1 MEHVAI
7 KFPDYQENNIDKN
20 IVEATDKTIPSG
32 EEFFDMLEQ
41 QLRDIARI
49 TIINTINDEFE
60 TFIGAAAYQRSDD
73 RTDCRNGFRYRTFET
88 RFGVIKDIT
97 IPRSRSRRFIPKL
110 FTRWKRRENKIT
122 RAIADM
128 FVNGIST
135 RKVKKITKAIW
146 GRNYSATTVSRCNQ
160 VLKEDYLKWMN
171 RPISQSIRYLFLDA
185 VNLKIR
191 RHWISKEA
199 LLCAIGITEDGKKE
213 FLGFMLGGRES
224 TASWESLLLLL
235 LQRGLSVDHLK
246 MVTVDGNAGLLSALA
261 SLLPGVT
268 IQRCIVH
275 KIRNI
280 VGKCPRSLRGVVPAE
295 AKLIFYATSQAE
307 ARERF
312 HEFKARWQQQLPQ
325 IVECIEKDL
334 DQLIAFY
341 QFPYRH
347 WAKIRSTNVIER
359 AFKEFRRR
367 VKVMETFPNEQS
379 CLRIMLALSKMLN
392 ENWEYKPIKDF

>member
-1 MEHVAI
+1 MENVAI
-7 KFPDYQENNIDKN
+7 KYPDCQENSSDTIF
-20 IVEATDKTIPSG
+20 ETTDKLIPSG

-60 TFIGAAAYQRSDD
+60 TFIGAAPYQRSDD
-73 RTDCRNGFRYRTFET
+73 RTDSRNGFRYRNFET
-88 RFGVIKDIT
+88 RFGVIKDIA
-97 IPRSRSRRFIPKL
+97 IPRSRSGRFIPKL

-160 VLKEDYLKWMN
+160 VLKEEYLKWMN

-235 LQRGLSVDHLK
+235 LQRGLSTDHLK
-246 MVTVDGNAGLLSALA
+246 MVTVDGNAGLLSALGH
-261 SLLPGVT
+261 LLPGVT

-312 HEFKARWQQQLPQ
+312 HEFKARWQKQLPQ

-334 DQLIAFY
+334 EQLIAFY

-347 WAKIRSTNVIER
+347 WVKIRSTNVIER

-367 VKVMETFPNEQS
+367 IKVMETFPNEQS

>member
-1 MEHVAI
+1 MENVA
-7 KFPDYQENNIDKN
+7 FQYPDGQENSSENIFETADK
-20 IVEATDKTIPSG
+20 AIPSG

-41 QLRDIARI
+41 QLREIARI
-49 TIINTINDEFE
+49 TIINIIQDEFE
-60 TFIGAAAYQRSDD
+60 QFIGAAPYQRSND
-73 RTDCRNGFRYRTFET
+73 RADSRNGVRYRDFDT
-88 RFGVIKDIT
+88 RFGVIEDIA
-97 IPRSRSRRFIPKL
+97 IPRARNRRFIPNL
-110 FTRWKRRENKIT
+110 FSRWKRRETRIT
-122 RAIADM
+122 RTIADM

-135 RKVKKITKAIW
+135 RKIKKITKAIW
-146 GRNYSATTVSRCNQ
+146 GRQYSATTVSRCNQ
-160 VLKEDYLKWMN
+160 LLQQDYLKWMN
-171 RPISQSIRYLFLDA
+171 RPISQSIRYLFFDA

-191 RHWISKEA
+191 RHWLSTEA
-199 LLCAIGITEDGKKE
+199 LLCAIGITDDGNKE

-235 LQRGLSVDHLK
+235 LQRGLSADQLK
-246 MVTVDGNAGLLSALA
+246 MVTIDGNAGLISALG

-307 ARERF
+307 ARQRF
-312 HEFKARWQQQLPQ
+312 NEFKARWQQQLPQ

-334 DQLIAFY
+334 EELIAFY
-341 QFPYRH
+341 QFPYQH

-359 AFKEFRRR
+359 AFKEFKRRI
-367 VKVMETFPNEQS
+367 KVMETFPNEQS
-379 CLRIMLALSKMLN
+379 CLRIMLALAKMLN

>member
-1 MEHVAI
+1 MENVDI
-7 KFPDYQENNIDKN
+7 KYPASQEDTSDTIF
-20 IVEATDKTIPSG
+20 ETTDKAIPSG

-60 TFIGAAAYQRSDD
+60 TFIGAAPYQRSDNRHD
-73 RTDCRNGFRYRTFET
+73 SRNGFRYRNFET
-88 RFGVIKDIT
+88 RFGEIKDIP
-97 IPRSRSRRFIPKL
+97 IPRSRNGRFIPKL

-146 GRNYSATTVSRCNQ
+146 GRSYSATTVSRCNQ
-160 VLKEDYLKWMN
+160 VLKEEYLKWMN

-235 LQRGLSVDHLK
+235 LQRGLSADHLK
-246 MVTVDGNAGLLSALA
+246 MVTVDGNAGLLSALG
-261 SLLPGVT
+261 SLLPTVT

-295 AKLIFYATSQAE
+295 AKLIFYANSQEE

-312 HEFKARWQQQLPQ
+312 NEFKARWQQQLPQ

-341 QFPYRH
+341 QFPYQH
-347 WAKIRSTNVIER
+347 WVKIRSTNVIER

-367 VKVMETFPNEQS
+367 IKVMETFPNEQS

-392 ENWEYKPIKDF
+392 ENWEFKPIKDF

>member
-1 MEHVAI
+1 MKHVAI
-7 KFPDYQENNIDKN
+7 KYPDCQENSSDTIF
-20 IVEATDKTIPSG
+20 ETTDKLIPSG

-88 RFGVIKDIT
+88 RFGVIKDIA
-97 IPRSRSRRFIPKL
+97 IPRSRSGRFIPKL

-171 RPISQSIRYLFLDA
+171 RPVSQSIRYLFLDA

-235 LQRGLSVDHLK
+235 LQRGLSADHLK

-261 SLLPGVT
+261 SLLPSVT

-312 HEFKARWQQQLPQ
+312 NEFKARWQQQLPQ
-325 IVECIEKDL
+325 IVGCIEKDL

>member
-1 MEHVAI
+1 MENVDI
-7 KFPDYQENNIDKN
+7 KYPDSQEDTSDTIF
-20 IVEATDKTIPSG
+20 ETTDKAIPSG

-60 TFIGAAAYQRSDD
+60 TFIGAAPYQRSDNRHD
-73 RTDCRNGFRYRTFET
+73 SRNGFRYRNFET
-88 RFGVIKDIT
+88 RFGEIKDIP
-97 IPRSRSRRFIPKL
+97 IPRSRNGRFIPKL

-146 GRNYSATTVSRCNQ
+146 GRSYSATTVSRCNQ
-160 VLKEDYLKWMN
+160 VLKEEYLKWMN

-235 LQRGLSVDHLK
+235 LQRGLSADHLK
-246 MVTVDGNAGLLSALA
+246 MVTVDGNAGLLSALG
-261 SLLPGVT
+261 SLLPTVT

-295 AKLIFYATSQAE
+295 AKLIFYANSQEE

-312 HEFKARWQQQLPQ
+312 NEFKARWQQQLPQ

-341 QFPYRH
+341 QFPYQH
-347 WAKIRSTNVIER
+347 WVKIRSTNVIEQ

-367 VKVMETFPNEQS
+367 IKVMETSFLK
-379 CLRIMLALSKMLN
+379 CARLLVLLMMTKGI
-392 ENWEYKPIKDF
+392 I